1 VPAGIVELKHDD
13 AVTSGT
19 GVACEGFEQPG
30 EEGFAMPFDRNQTVW
45 PLAGATKA
53 VT

>member
-1 VPAGIVELKHDD
+1 MMRSRPAP
-13 AVTSGT
+13 
-19 GVACEGFEQPG
+19 VARAKDSSNLAKKGLS
-30 EEGFAMPFDRNQTVW
+30 MPFDRNQTVS

>member
-1 VPAGIVELKHDD
+1 MRSRPAPVSRANAASIISKNGL
-13 AVTSGT
+13 S
-19 GVACEGFEQPG
+19 
-30 EEGFAMPFDRNQTVW
+30 MPLERYHTVS